1 MKIDEHDKSGKNG
14 PITYSP
20 EGASSLWNWD
30 LWKSWKS
37 DGEGGKDERRAK
49 ITNTD
54 NGEAIDVK
62 TYKREF

>member
-1 MKIDEHDKSGKNG
+1 MSTISPVKMA
-14 PITYSP
+14 PYSP

-62 TYKREF
+62 TYKREFLKT